1 MLPLLHKGRA
11 ASIGGA
17 RRSTAAACPAL
28 IFARA
33 ALSSRSSPRPAPRLA
48 MMASRSGGPASGIA
62 SAGGT
67 TPTRVASA
75 SAVGASA
82 TAVEAPSAT
91 MAAAALQQQQQHQ
104 REAPPPPAPAA
115 GPPFSCPAIQL
126 WEARRRAWRAGT
138 LRMQPAAAE
147 GQQQQQHQSLPRYR
161 GGAARR
167 GAVSLTPDEVL
178 GMEPFVAPVP
188 LADVIEA
195 LLEAWEEES
204 Y

>member
-1 MLPLLHKGRA
+1 
-11 ASIGGA
+11 
-17 RRSTAAACPAL
+17 
-28 IFARA
+28 
-33 ALSSRSSPRPAPRLA
+33 
-48 MMASRSGGPASGIA
+48 MMASRAGAGPSPGGGIA
-62 SAGGT
+62 AAGAGG
-67 TPTRVASA
+67 
-75 SAVGASA
+75 GASA
-82 TAVEAPSAT
+82 TTTRV
-91 MAAAALQQQQQHQ
+91 AAAATTVEAAPSTASASFL

-138 LRMQPAAAE
+138 LRMRPAVAGEA
-147 GQQQQQHQSLPRYR
+147 QQHQQQPAGSLPRYR

-167 GAVSLTPDEVL
+167 GAVALTPDEVL
-178 GMEPFVAPVP
+178 GMEPFGAPVP